1 MVEDIVVGRD
11 RKDLAELGN
20 KGTAFIG
27 KHVVGKG
34 EEAHLTNPIKM
45 DLTRPHILLVCGKR
59 GCLTGDNMVFTD
71 KGYKPI
77 KDFVKTDRVLSFNI
91 KNLGLEWKNANLL
104 TYPTK
109 NNEKLIK
116 FRLRD
121 GREIVATEEHP
132 LLVYHKNV
140 VLLWKNAKDI
150 KEGESLITVTKLP
163 ETEIKNDKESLR
175 IARLLGFVLA
185 DGTMNITKGTW
196 KDGRGYWYN
205 GYRRRLRIFNASE
218 EVLETA
224 KNDIEKEF
232 SVKAKRYKRNDC
244 NCDVVESQQRKV
256 VEKLMEL
263 GVPLGKKSDIIHIP
277 KIVWESSNAFKM
289 NFLKAIFSCD
299 GYVEKNGSR
308 IEYYT
313 NSKKFIKELQI
324 LLAHFNIESNVNAKK
339 AKIKNGIKI
348 SYRLGITDFNSMM
361 NYKEKIGFFSED
373 KRNRLEKRKFFN
385 AKRRKGTVYIEDNI
399 VCSKIVK
406 KETVKG
412 IKNVYDL
419 TVPENNSFIAN
430 GIISHN
436 SGKSYSAGVVAEE
449 LTLLDKEIK
458 QNLSVLMIDTMGIY
472 WSMKRGNEKERTALH
487 DWGLEPKPMEM
498 KFFIPKGYVQEYKDA
513 GVEYDYPFTLP
524 CGEMTAVDWIITFG
538 FKPLDDNGIL
548 VERAVKAVK
557 KRFGG
562 VYSIDDI
569 ISQVNSDPKAE
580 KKIKDAV
587 SSRFEA
593 AKEWGIFEKVGTPVE
608 RFFAP
613 GAISVID
620 ISHYARSGSGW
631 SVRSM
636 VIGLFAKKIFQARL
650 MARKSEELEVIT
662 GEKKRSIPMVWVII
676 DEAHQFIPAEGTT
689 AAFEPIQTLIK
700 EGREPGI
707 SLLLITQIPNKLHPD
722 ALAQSDM
729 VIAHRLTS
737 EADMKALQ
745 GIMQT
750 YMLDDIMTQI
760 NNLPRQKGV
769 AIMLDDNSERIYSMQ
784 IRPRMSWHAGGSPRA
799 IKKKSIFEE

>member
-1 MVEDIVVGRD
+1 MVEDIIVGRD

-20 KGTAFIG
+20 RGTAFIG
-27 KHVVGKG
+27 RHIVGKG

-59 GCLTGDNMVFTD
+59 G
-71 KGYKPI
+71 
-77 KDFVKTDRVLSFNI
+77 
-91 KNLGLEWKNANLL
+91 
-104 TYPTK
+104 
-109 NNEKLIK
+109 
-116 FRLRD
+116 
-121 GREIVATEEHP
+121 
-132 LLVYHKNV
+132 
-140 VLLWKNAKDI
+140 
-150 KEGESLITVTKLP
+150 
-163 ETEIKNDKESLR
+163 
-175 IARLLGFVLA
+175 
-185 DGTMNITKGTW
+185 
-196 KDGRGYWYN
+196 
-205 GYRRRLRIFNASE
+205 
-218 EVLETA
+218 
-224 KNDIEKEF
+224 
-232 SVKAKRYKRNDC
+232 
-244 NCDVVESQQRKV
+244 
-256 VEKLMEL
+256 
-263 GVPLGKKSDIIHIP
+263 
-277 KIVWESSNAFKM
+277 
-289 NFLKAIFSCD
+289 
-299 GYVEKNGSR
+299 
-308 IEYYT
+308 
-313 NSKKFIKELQI
+313 
-324 LLAHFNIESNVNAKK
+324 
-339 AKIKNGIKI
+339 
-348 SYRLGITDFNSMM
+348 
-361 NYKEKIGFFSED
+361 
-373 KRNRLEKRKFFN
+373 
-385 AKRRKGTVYIEDNI
+385 
-399 VCSKIVK
+399 
-406 KETVKG
+406 
-412 IKNVYDL
+412 
-419 TVPENNSFIAN
+419 
-430 GIISHN
+430 

-472 WSMKRGNEKERTALH
+472 WSMKRPNEKERDPLSK
-487 DWGLEPKPMEM
+487 WGLEPKPMQM
-498 KFFIPKGYVQEYKDA
+498 KFFIPKGYVQEYRDA
-513 GVEYDYPFTLP
+513 GIEYDYPFTLP
-524 CGEMTAVDWIITFG
+524 CGEMTAADWTITFG
-538 FKPLDDNGIL
+538 FKPMDDHGIL
-548 VERAVKAVK
+548 VERAVKSVK
-557 KRFGG
+557 KRFGE

-569 ISQVNSDPKAE
+569 INQVNSDSKAE

-608 RFFAP
+608 KFFAP

-707 SLLLITQIPNKLHPD
+707 SLILITQIPNKLHPD

-799 IKKKSIFEE
+799 IKKKTIFE